1 MRNNTTFTSAISN
14 IEFPENDRVSGKTIR
29 TSILNLILEDFPDFD
44 VNDSI
49 SVQELNVYREK
60 YISKFLQ
67 TEISQLSKLEKDVVR
82 SLGDDTSFVAKV
94 EEEVD
99 TRNYGQIVAD
109 KVAAFGGSWTFIIAF
124 FVFISIWIGSNVIIF
139 TNKEFDPYPFIL
151 LNLILSC
158 IAALQAPVIMMSQNR
173 QEEKDRERA
182 KKDYM
187 INLKS
192 ELEIRMLD
200 EKLDHL
206 IMHQQQELIEIQKVQ
221 IENQG
226 SVRALIKVE
235 GIHQSTQGKQLLPFV
250 LRLYFYENS
259 NSIRAIHSFVYDA
272 DENHDFIKG
281 IGFRFDALLKDFD
294 KAEEIL
300 QSAYEKEPSEAVIY
314 DHYGDVLWT
323 NGKQI
328 QARYVWQNA
337 IKLKNIEQDL
347 KESINKKIIFGLDDA
362 DKNKS

>member
-1 MRNNTTFTSAISN
+1 MRNNPTFKSAISN
-14 IEFPENDRVSGKTIR
+14 IDFPEHDRVSGKTIR
-29 TSILNLILEDFPDFD
+29 TSILNLILKDFPDFD

-124 FVFISIWIGSNVIIF
+124 FVFITIWIGSNVIIF

-158 IAALQAPVIMMSQNR
+158 VAALQAPVIMMSQNR

-200 EKLDHL
+200 DKIDHL
-206 IMHQQQELIEIQKVQ
+206 VMHQQQELIEIQKVQ
-221 IENQG
+221 IEMMNDILN
-226 SVRALIKVE
+226 RIK
-235 GIHQSTQGKQLLPFV
+235 
-250 LRLYFYENS
+250 
-259 NSIRAIHSFVYDA
+259 
-272 DENHDFIKG
+272 
-281 IGFRFDALLKDFD
+281 
-294 KAEEIL
+294 
-300 QSAYEKEPSEAVIY
+300 
-314 DHYGDVLWT
+314 
-323 NGKQI
+323 
-328 QARYVWQNA
+328 
-337 IKLKNIEQDL
+337 
-347 KESINKKIIFGLDDA
+347 
-362 DKNKS
+362 